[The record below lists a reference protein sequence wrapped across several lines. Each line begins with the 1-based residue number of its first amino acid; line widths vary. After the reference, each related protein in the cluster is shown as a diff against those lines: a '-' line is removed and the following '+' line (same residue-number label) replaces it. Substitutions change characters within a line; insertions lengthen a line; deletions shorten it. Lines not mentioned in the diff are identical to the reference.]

1 LVVGGE
7 TSVDGLPCR
16 DKEEKMKIARFE
28 HKGKMVWGSV
38 HDDGVLLLTGD
49 LFEGTTETRERL
61 SLKDVK
67 LLPPVVPPKII
78 GIGLNYK
85 KHIEESPFDPPEVP
99 VIFLKAPTSVI
110 GPLDQIILPD
120 SKKVDY
126 EGELGIVIG
135 RRAKNVKESEAMSYV
150 LGCTIVNDV
159 SARDYHQQ
167 DKSFARSK
175 GVDTFCPFGPYIV
188 TGLSP
193 DNLKIET
200 RLNGKT
206 VQSSYTN
213 DLLFNVP
220 QLISFVSKY
229 ITLMPGDLMATGT
242 PAGVGPMKKG
252 DVIEVEVEGIGILKN
267 FVS

>member
-1 LVVGGE
+1 
-7 TSVDGLPCR
+7 
-16 DKEEKMKIARFE
+16 MKIARFE
-28 HKGKMVWGSV
+28 HKGKIVWGSV
-38 HDDGVLLLTGD
+38 HDDTIHILAGD
-49 LFEGTTETRERL
+49 LFEGMTETKEKIP
-61 SLKDVK
+61 LKDIK
-67 LLPPVVPPKII
+67 LLVPLVPPKII

-99 VIFLKAPTSVI
+99 MIFLKAPTSVI
-110 GPLDQIILPD
+110 GHLDHIILPD

-135 RRAKNVKESEAMSYV
+135 KKAKNVKESEAMSYV
-150 LGCTIVNDV
+150 LGCSIVNDV

-175 GVDTFCPFGPYIV
+175 GVDTFCPFGPYLV
-188 TGLSP
+188 TGLNP

-213 DLLFNVP
+213 DLLFKVP
-220 QLISFVSKY
+220 QLISFASKY
-229 ITLMPGDLMATGT
+229 MTLLPGDLIATGT
-242 PAGVGPMKKG
+242 PAGIGPMKSG
-252 DVIEVEVEGIGILKN
+252 DVVEVEVEGIGILKN